1 MPEFTKVTTTAELP
15 PGKMK
20 EYRVSGKVVVVVN
33 SDGDYFAFDGICTH
47 EHCALAGGFLDGYT
61 LTCYCHGG
69 QFDIST
75 GEVLAPPPPTPLN
88 VYKVKVEGE
97 DIFVELKAR
106 IPKFE
111 ARNNFKFR
119 KLEFSKLFDII
130 SDFLPDGR
138 QAIFEFRI
146 YMIHASKI
154 KLDFPIF
161 NRQINGKPIV
171 YLDSTAS
178 SLKPQQVLD
187 AISDYYT
194 QYPVNIFRGLYT
206 LSEEA
211 TAKYE
216 EVREK
221 VAIFIGA
228 DNGNTV
234 VFVRNAT
241 EAINLV
247 VYSWGRVNIGE
258 GDEIIST
265 VMEHHANIV
274 PWQSLALETGA
285 TLKYADLDEEGYLDT
300 KGLESLVTPNTKLV
314 ALTHVSNVLGTIN
327 PVKEIIKRIKK
338 RNSRTKILIDGAQSV
353 PHMNVNVKDLG
364 CDFFAFSGH
373 KMLGPT
379 GVGVLWAKYNLLDD
393 MVPFQMGGE
402 MIKEVY
408 LEKTEFKKPPHKFE
422 AGTPDISGVLGLGAA
437 IDYLSS
443 LDMEKVRY
451 HEKEL
456 TSYALSHLRNLKNIK
471 IYGPTDPEKRGGVIA
486 FTMKGLH
493 PHDIAE
499 ILNEDNIC
507 IRSGHHCAMP
517 LHTRLGISASSRAS
531 FYVYNTEEDVEKL
544 VKGLERANK
553 IFKLL

>member
-1 MPEFTKVTTTAELP
+1 M
-15 PGKMK
+15 
-20 EYRVSGKVVVVVN
+20 VN
-33 SDGDYFAFDGICTH
+33 NPA
-47 EHCALAGGFLDGYT
+47 
-61 LTCYCHGG
+61 
-69 QFDIST
+69 DI
-75 GEVLAPPPPTPLN
+75 
-88 VYKVKVEGE
+88 KK
-97 DIFVELKAR
+97 
-106 IPKFE
+106 
-111 ARNNFKFR
+111 
-119 KLEFSKLFDII
+119 
-130 SDFLPDGR
+130 
-138 QAIFEFRI
+138 
-146 YMIHASKI
+146 
-154 KLDFPIF
+154 DFPIF
-161 NRQINGKPIV
+161 KRQINGKPII

-221 VAIFIGA
+221 VARFIGA

-258 GDEIIST
+258 GDEIVST
-265 VMEHHANIV
+265 VMEHHANVV
-274 PWQSLALETGA
+274 PWQSLALESGA
-285 TLKYADLDEEGYLDT
+285 TLKYADIDEDGFLDLQS
-300 KGLESLVTPNTKLV
+300 LESLITSNTKLV
-314 ALTHVSNVLGTIN
+314 ALAHVSNVLGTIN
-327 PVKEIIKRIKK
+327 PIKDIIRIIKK
-338 RNSRTKILIDGAQSV
+338 RNPSTKILIDAAQSV
-353 PHMNVNVKDLG
+353 PHMKVNVKDLG

-379 GVGVLWAKYNLLDD
+379 GVGVLWAKYDLLDA
-393 MVPFQMGGE
+393 MVPFQMGGD

-408 LEKTEFKKPPHKFE
+408 LDHTEYQKPPHKFE
-422 AGTPDISGVLGLGAA
+422 AGTPDISAVLGLGAA

-443 LDMEKVRY
+443 LGMDKVRH
-451 HEKEL
+451 HEKEI
-456 TSYALSHLRNLKNIK
+456 TKYALDKLGKIKNIL
-471 IYGPTDPEKRGGVIA
+471 IYGPKDASDKGGVIA

-517 LHTRLGISASSRAS
+517 LHTRLGIGSSSRAS
-531 FYVYNTEEDVEKL
+531 FYVYNTEEDVDKL
-544 VKGLERANK
+544 VKGLEKANK
-553 IFKLL
+553 IFKI

>member
-1 MPEFTKVTTTAELP
+1 M
-15 PGKMK
+15 
-20 EYRVSGKVVVVVN
+20 VN
-33 SDGDYFAFDGICTH
+33 NPA
-47 EHCALAGGFLDGYT
+47 
-61 LTCYCHGG
+61 
-69 QFDIST
+69 DI
-75 GEVLAPPPPTPLN
+75 
-88 VYKVKVEGE
+88 KK
-97 DIFVELKAR
+97 
-106 IPKFE
+106 
-111 ARNNFKFR
+111 
-119 KLEFSKLFDII
+119 
-130 SDFLPDGR
+130 
-138 QAIFEFRI
+138 
-146 YMIHASKI
+146 
-154 KLDFPIF
+154 DFPIF
-161 NRQINGKPIV
+161 KRQINGKPII

-221 VAIFIGA
+221 VARFIGA

-258 GDEIIST
+258 GDEIVST
-265 VMEHHANIV
+265 VMEHHAYVV
-274 PWQSLALETGA
+274 PWQSLALESGA
-285 TLKYADLDEEGYLDT
+285 TLKYADIDEDGFLDLQS
-300 KGLESLVTPNTKLV
+300 LESLITSNTKLV
-314 ALTHVSNVLGTIN
+314 ALAHVSNVLGTIN
-327 PVKEIIKRIKK
+327 PIKDIIRIIKK
-338 RNSRTKILIDGAQSV
+338 RNPSTKILIDAAQSV
-353 PHMNVNVKDLG
+353 PHMKVNVKDLG

-379 GVGVLWAKYNLLDD
+379 GVGVLWAKYDLLDA
-393 MVPFQMGGE
+393 MVPFQMGGD

-408 LEKTEFKKPPHKFE
+408 LDHTEYQKPPHKFE
-422 AGTPDISGVLGLGAA
+422 AGTPDISAVLGLGAA

-443 LDMEKVRY
+443 LGMDKVRH
-451 HEKEL
+451 HEKEI
-456 TSYALSHLRNLKNIK
+456 TKYALDKLGKIKNIL
-471 IYGPTDPEKRGGVIA
+471 IYGPKDASDKGGVIA

-517 LHTRLGISASSRAS
+517 LHTRLGIGSSSRAS
-531 FYVYNTEEDVEKL
+531 FYVYNTEEDVDKL
-544 VKGLERANK
+544 VKGLEKANK
-553 IFKLL
+553 IFKI